1 MAVDATDV
9 VRTATVRLDDSREL
23 WFQTYSLGRRRLGGV
38 RVYESNKKYWG
49 PTRSGFDMTLEQM
62 QQLLA
67 KLVGLAA
74 LVEEGSV
81 APPIEY
87 ARIPAGRTSEWV
99 IQVLEASELSAVLL
113 LDIRKYVSTERFT
126 GFTRKG
132 LRLDFEHIDA
142 IVEHLPSLCESLE
155 AWRKGDWGL
164 FAQEESHGPSEPTVT
179 PDSVPDEY
187 RDYF

>member
-1 MAVDATDV
+1 MAIDATDV
-9 VRTATVRLDDSREL
+9 VRTATVRLDDCREL

-38 RVYESNKKYWG
+38 RVYESNKKFWG
-49 PTRSGFDMTLEQM
+49 PTRSGFDMNLDQL
-62 QQLLA
+62 QQLIPTLA
-67 KLVGLAA
+67 SLAT

-81 APPIEY
+81 TPPLEY

-99 IQVLEASELSAVLL
+99 VQVLEPNGISAVLL
-113 LDIRKYVSTERFT
+113 LDIRKYVSTETFT

-142 IVEHLPSLCESLE
+142 IVDHLPSVCESLD
-155 AWRKGDWGL
+155 AWHKGDWGL
-164 FAQEESHGPSEPTVT
+164 FAQEESIEPNEPKVA
-179 PDSVPDEY
+179 PESVPDEY